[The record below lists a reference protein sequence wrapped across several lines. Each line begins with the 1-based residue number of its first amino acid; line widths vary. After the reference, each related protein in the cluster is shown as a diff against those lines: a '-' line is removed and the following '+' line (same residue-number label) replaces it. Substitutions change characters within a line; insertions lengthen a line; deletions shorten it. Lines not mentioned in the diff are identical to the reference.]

1 MKFIIAS
8 ILLLIAAASFAQ
20 KQSSFMVNFD
30 FNKYDITAGAA
41 ARLDSFVAAISA
53 KATGM
58 SIALYGHCDSVGNNK
73 YNDALSQKRV
83 DAVKNYLNTRGLD
96 ASIIK
101 EQGFGK
107 RQPLNN
113 NASDYER
120 SLNRRVELAITMPEE
135 KVIAER
141 VVEKPVEKVV
151 EKTFTKII
159 EDTAVKAG
167 AVITLKN
174 LNFIGGSHNLI
185 SQSTAVLQEL
195 LDVMNRNPR
204 LVISIEGHVCCI
216 PDDGDGIDLSLGTR
230 NLSQMRAK
238 TVYDYL
244 LNNGVTANRISY
256 KGFGHRFPLTPY
268 PERSDEEMINNRR
281 VEIKIVSK

>member
-1 MKFIIAS
+1 MKFIFA
-8 ILLLIAAASFAQ
+8 LVFLITATISFAQ

-30 FNKYDITAGAA
+30 FNKYDITANAA

-58 SIALYGHCDSVGNNK
+58 SIALYGHCDSVGNNE

-83 DAVKNYLNTRGLD
+83 EAVKNYLNTRGLD
-96 ASIIK
+96 ASITK

-135 KVIAER
+135 KV
-141 VVEKPVEKVV
+141 VVKPIEKVE

-159 EDTAVKAG
+159 EDTAVKVG
-167 AVITLKN
+167 AVFTLKN
-174 LNFIGGSHNLI
+174 LNFIGGSHNI
-185 SQSTAVLQEL
+185 MSQSAPVLLEL
-195 LDVMNRNPR
+195 LDLMNRNPH

-216 PDDGDGIDLSLGTR
+216 PEDGDGVDLALGTR

-244 LNNGVTANRISY
+244 LNNSIAANRISY

-281 VEIKIVSK
+281 VEIKIISK